1 MGFARLDSDD
11 LSDEQQMLDLEMED
25 RHALGGSEPP
35 FGARRAFLLVAVNI
49 GFNFNSFLQLVVI
62 VPSRLAELAGD
73 AHKGQAVGS
82 VLLCAGLVSIFAAP
96 PIGSLS
102 DRMPWS
108 PRLGRRAPLI
118 LLGAVLGALTNA
130 MMLRAATVGEFALWY
145 SLLTVASLLTSVP
158 FNALTMDVVPADA
171 RGFASGAIGSAQHG
185 GNLIGAL
192 VSLRYAE
199 FSPGALAALMAAM
212 LVGGALVTALGN
224 REPPP
229 PPPPPRAG
237 APVAGGPLARAG
249 RIVCDYLSPLIHH
262 ADFRWVFITRL
273 LMQQGVY
280 TVQEFL
286 LYWMQ
291 DMVVRPAGVGAA
303 RAVGIAMLL
312 LLAAALVAAGAGGRA
327 SDAMGGRRKAIV
339 YGSGACMAAASL
351 VGAAATAWPLA
362 LCVAFFFG
370 LGYGA
375 FLAVDYALVLDV
387 LPSAADSAKDLA
399 VWHASLVLPQLM
411 ATPIAGGLLDHFQ
424 RGAAAAPAGSFAAH
438 LGYSVVFWL
447 ATAYF
452 VLATVLVRR
461 IKKVR

>member
-1 MGFARLDSDD
+1 MSHTGFARLDSDEF
-11 LSDEQQMLDLEMED
+11 SDEQMLDLELED
-25 RHALGGSEPP
+25 RHALGGREPP

-108 PRLGRRAPLI
+108 PRFGRRAPLI

-130 MMLRAATVGEFALWY
+130 MMLRAQTVGEFALWY

-212 LVGGALVTALGN
+212 LVGGALVTRSATAS
-224 REPPP
+224 RRRRRR
-229 PPPPPRAG
+229 RA
-237 APVAGGPLARAG
+237 PTRRWRAG
-249 RIVCDYLSPLIHH
+249 RS
-262 ADFRWVFITRL
+262 R
-273 LMQQGVY
+273 G
-280 TVQEFL
+280 
-286 LYWMQ
+286 
-291 DMVVRPAGVGAA
+291 
-303 RAVGIAMLL
+303 
-312 LLAAALVAAGAGGRA
+312 
-327 SDAMGGRRKAIV
+327 
-339 YGSGACMAAASL
+339 
-351 VGAAATAWPLA
+351 
-362 LCVAFFFG
+362 
-370 LGYGA
+370 
-375 FLAVDYALVLDV
+375 
-387 LPSAADSAKDLA
+387 
-399 VWHASLVLPQLM
+399 
-411 ATPIAGGLLDHFQ
+411 
-424 RGAAAAPAGSFAAH
+424 RGASCAITS
-438 LGYSVVFWL
+438 
-447 ATAYF
+447 
-452 VLATVLVRR
+452 RR
-461 IKKVR
+461 